1 MRVLIVEDEVLI
13 AALLE
18 DMLAELGYESIG
30 PAGTVETALAM
41 IADYDL
47 GAAVIDLNL
56 KGVRAFPVAEVL
68 HRRGIP
74 FIFTTGYASDELPK
88 EWQDIRALQK
98 PFTAPQ
104 LSSALKAIIGQ

>member
-18 DMLAELGYESIG
+18 DMLAELGHESIG

-41 IADYDL
+41 IAGFEL
-47 GAAVIDLNL
+47 GAAVVDLNL
-56 KGVRAFPVAEVL
+56 KGVRAYPVANVL
-68 HRRGIP
+68 RQRGIP
-74 FIFTTGYASDELPK
+74 FIFTTGYASEELPK

-98 PFTAPQ
+98 PFSAPQ
-104 LSSALKAIIGQ
+104 LGSALKAIIGQ